1 MYVINELIKVGW
13 DINYLNQYIDESYK
27 NFNQL
32 SLVLRKMPKEQLITL
47 KQMQKNPLY
56 LSNRDQN
63 KLSTKKQ
70 HQRKHSLTEIFLA

>member
-1 MYVINELIKVGW
+1 
-13 DINYLNQYIDESYK
+13 
-27 NFNQL
+27 
-32 SLVLRKMPKEQLITL
+32 MPKEQLITL

-56 LSNRDQN
+56 LANKDQN